1 MTAIT
6 VNGTEISLGA
16 IASEM
21 QHHPASTPE
30 EAMSEAARA
39 LAIRTLLLQRA
50 QVLDLEPA
58 PQVDEDGKRETE
70 EDALVRQVLEAEVQT
85 PEPDEDACRRFYENN
100 KSRFTSPDLYE
111 AAHILFS
118 ANSADKD
125 AYAEAATEAQACLET
140 LKENPQAFA
149 DMAKARSDCPSAES
163 GGNLGQITRGQVT
176 PEFETMMMGLEPG
189 QLCPVP
195 VKTRYGVHIIYLH
208 RHIPGNTLPFEMVRE
223 RIAEYLGEASWRRG
237 VSQYIGL
244 LIASAEIEGIDMEG
258 ASSPLVQ

>member
-1 MTAIT
+1 VTAIT
-6 VNGTEISLGA
+6 VNGTEISEAA

-21 QHHPASTPE
+21 QHHPAETPE

-50 QVLDLEPA
+50 RVLDLEPA

-118 ANSADKD
+118 ADSADKD
-125 AYAEAATEAQACLET
+125 TYAKATEEAQACLET

-149 DMAKARSDCPSAES
+149 DMAKARSDCPSAAS

-208 RHIPGNTLPFEMVRE
+208 RHIPGRTLPFEMVRE
-223 RIAEYLGEASWRRG
+223 RIAEYLREAVWRRA

-244 LIASAEIEGIDMEG
+244 LVGSADIQGLDMEG
-258 ASSPLVQ
+258 TASPLVQ

>member
-1 MTAIT
+1 MTGIT
-6 VNGTEISLGA
+6 VNGIEIPEGA
-16 IASEM
+16 IAEEM
-21 QHHPASTPE
+21 QHHPAPTAD

-39 LAIRTLLLQRA
+39 LAIRTLLLERA
-50 QVLDLEPA
+50 RALGLEPA
-58 PQVDEDGKRETE
+58 PQTDEDGKRETD
-70 EDALVRQVLEAEVQT
+70 EDALIRHVIEAEVQT

-118 ANSADKD
+118 ADRADKD
-125 AYAEAATEAQACLET
+125 AYARATAEAQACLET

-149 DMAKARSDCPSAES
+149 DLAKARSDCPSAQS

-176 PEFETMMMGLEPG
+176 PEFETMLLGLGEG

-208 RHIPGNTLPFEMVRE
+208 RRIPAQTLPFELVQD
-223 RIAEYLGEASWRRG
+223 RIAEYLEEASWRRA

-244 LIASAEIEGIDMEG
+244 LVGSAEIDGIDMQG
-258 ASSPLVQ
+258 VSSPLVQ

>member
-6 VNGTEISLGA
+6 VNGTEISESA

-50 QVLDLEPA
+50 RQLALA
-58 PQVDEDGKRETE
+58 PDPQTDDEAKRETE
-70 EDALVRQVLEAEVQT
+70 DDALVRQVLEAEVQT
-85 PEPDEDACRRFYENN
+85 PEPDEDACRRYFENN
-100 KSRFTSPDLYE
+100 KSRFTSPELYE

-118 ANSADKD
+118 ADSADK
-125 AYAEAATEAQACLET
+125 EAFATATADAQACLET
-140 LKENPQAFA
+140 LKERPERLA
-149 DMAKARSDCPSAES
+149 DLAKARSDCPSAAS

-176 PEFETMMMGLEPG
+176 PEFETMLMGLEPG

-208 RHIPGNTLPFEMVRE
+208 RHIPGQTLPFEMVRE
-223 RIAEYLGEASWRRG
+223 RIAQYLGEAVWRRA

-244 LIASAEIEGIDMEG
+244 LVAGAQITGIDMQG